1 MQVWKNSLKGY
12 KIGSYDHS
20 EHKYYLYKELAI
32 NRKYYSFTYTEDQNN
47 IIEDYDGKEY
57 ALTEENRKILLDK
70 TEEFQNEFDNAYHKY
85 EKITVFRSSD
95 YYFKRIN
102 LQEYHVF
109 LREDNSVT
117 YFKESLEKILK
128 DCYSRFCGIVSF
140 VSKND
145 EDFQKKIYE
154 EVINPFLPSKDLYL
168 ALMIKYV
175 SNIATKEDV
184 DMLNALDDGNRFF
197 VEKEV
202 YGVEDITDIKNVTL
216 SRRGSMFG
224 YKISYKMEIQIK
236 GKYYTVIYFPHTD
249 NLKIKSYEG
258 QINLTKEMQDKIKVL
273 TGETEENIRTRK
285 LMQLGNF
292 LYCYD
297 GGITRYSLEQQN
309 KVFNDLSKVSLEDI
323 KALPS
328 HWQAKLSTPLLYD
341 WLKCAGYS
349 GDTEANEFVEN
360 LVKTKKSGK

>member
-1 MQVWKNSLKGY
+1 MQVWKNSLKKY

-20 EHKYYLYKELAI
+20 EHKYYLYKELDI

-57 ALTEENRKILLDK
+57 ALTEENLKILLDK
-70 TEEFQNEFDNAYHKY
+70 TEEFQNEFHKAYQEY
-85 EKITVFRSSD
+85 EKITVFRWSD
-95 YYFKRIN
+95 YYFKKIN

-117 YFKESLEKILK
+117 YFKDSLEKILK
-128 DCYSRFCGIVSF
+128 DCYSRFCGIISF

-145 EDFQKKIYE
+145 EDFQKQIYE
-154 EVINPFLPSKDLYL
+154 EVINPFSASKDLYL

-216 SRRGSMFG
+216 SRRGSMCG

-236 GKYYTVIYFPHTD
+236 GKYYVVLYFPHTD
-249 NLKIKSYEG
+249 NLKINSYEG
-258 QINLTKEMQDKIKVL
+258 QIKLTNQLQDKIKVL

-285 LMQLGNF
+285 LLQLGNF

-297 GGITRYSLEQQN
+297 GSITRYSLEQQN
-309 KVFNDLSKVSLEDI
+309 KVFNDLAKVSLEDI
-323 KALPS
+323 KALPK
-328 HWQAKLSTPLLYD
+328 HWQEKLSTPLLYD

-360 LVKTKKSGK
+360 LSKV